1 MGKAELSNVLSMT
14 ELQSFQSLEK
24 VILRGVESFL
34 ATGSALKEI
43 RDRKLFR
50 EDFQTFEAYV
60 KDRWGFRKSRA
71 YQLIDAADIKADL
84 STMVDKNPKLS
95 EINTERQLR
104 ELASVPAD
112 SLEKVLGKAAEIAGD
127 EPMTSKIIKEA
138 REQVLPEEPDDEEL
152 DWLGVPDEPEE
163 PVFEDVEPE
172 PEPELTGPLQCVPWF
187 KEQLKIINEL
197 KRNLN
202 QVKESLGNEL
212 FFSRR
217 NTILREVE
225 HVKGGLLAAM
235 PHAICPRCNGK
246 RCAQCGNMGW
256 VNKQRYDELEVK

>member
-14 ELQSFQSLEK
+14 EVQSFQSLEK
-24 VILRGVESFL
+24 VILCGVESFL

-43 RDRKLFR
+43 RDQRLFR
-50 EDFQTFEAYV
+50 EDFKTFEAYI
-60 KDRWGFRKSRA
+60 KDRWGFHRSRA

-84 STMVDKNPKLS
+84 STMVDQNPKLS

-104 ELASVPAD
+104 ELAAVPAE
-112 SLEKVLGKAAEIAGD
+112 SLQDVLDKAAEIAGD
-127 EPMTSKIIKEA
+127 AVMTAKVLKEA
-138 REQVLPEEPDDEEL
+138 REQVLPEEPEDEEL
-152 DWLGVPDEPEE
+152 DWLGVPNETDEQ
-163 PVFEDVEPE
+163 VFEDVEPE
-172 PEPELTGPLQCVPWF
+172 PEVVSPLQCVPWF
-187 KEQLKIINEL
+187 KDQIRIVNEL
-197 KRNLN
+197 KRNLD
-202 QVKESLGNEL
+202 QVKESPGNEL

-235 PHAICPRCNGK
+235 PHAICPRCDGK
-246 RCAQCGNMGW
+246 CCAQCGNMGW